1 MLVKH
6 ALAIM
11 HAIKGVE
18 CDVLV
23 LTATWLREGADAPE
37 LAGFTTSLNL
47 PRTRRLQGGGSRRG
61 GIAI

>member
-1 MLVKH
+1 
-6 ALAIM
+6 M

-47 PRTRRLQGGGSRRG
+47 PRTRRLQGGGSTRG